1 MGVGGLQWA
10 MECGWEGQ
18 LSMWGAISQEGRLE
32 AGSRSSWIQRC
43 PSIPDSSRSSAVSR
57 SCQLGAGWQYSGLP
71 SIIEGWQFHKCQ
83 WKKCSF
89 QPKLMQNK
97 IIICPP
103 PWPEAKEKS
112 FAEQMRF
119 LGLRPGG
126 WAWYFQHQ
134 FRFSMCYPKGAHS
147 LGHRR
152 GQLPTFWAFWIQF
165 HIFNVL
171 PQGGSFVGS
180 P

>member
-1 MGVGGLQWA
+1 MVQWDI
-10 MECGWEGQ
+10 Q
-18 LSMWGAISQEGRLE
+18 LMIKR
-32 AGSRSSWIQRC
+32 QRYDC
-43 PSIPDSSRSSAVSR
+43 VLNACHNLLCDLFHSIV
-57 SCQLGAGWQYSGLP
+57 
-71 SIIEGWQFHKCQ
+71 
-83 WKKCSF
+83 
-89 QPKLMQNK
+89 
-97 IIICPP
+97 CPP

-147 LGHRR
+147 FTHLR

-165 HIFNVL
+165 QIFNVL

-180 P
+180 PLAAITHFWGILDLESNFNVLLQGGSFVYSSLAAITHFWGILDSVQKF